1 MVPALGPARF
11 EAASAMPWELWS
23 PATRW
28 TDSSAFGGTDSVAFG
43 NAVALAR
50 GGAMLAAGTAPF
62 AFTIVGMSL
71 GHGESPDDPADML
84 ANGVGMEMGAFV
96 SALAH
101 VGRHA
106 ESVPEEDDGGSCRR
120 GGGRAGGSL

>member
-1 MVPALGPARF
+1 MVPALGPARL
-11 EAASAMPWELWS
+11 EAASAIPWALWS

-43 NAVALAR
+43 NAAALAR

-62 AFTIVGMSL
+62 AFAIVGMNL
-71 GHGESPDDPADML
+71 GHGESPDDPADVL

-96 SALAH
+96 SVLTH
-101 VGRHA
+101 EGRHA
-106 ESVPEEDDGGSCRR
+106 ESVPEEGTGDSCRR